1 MLSKDIPPFILLK
14 IFPLLSIIEDVDY
27 MYDNKEP
34 INFPTDKKKLWGAL
48 FGRFSIYFKTFISPA
63 WQLSGEV

>member
-14 IFPLLSIIEDVDY
+14 IFPLLSINEDADY

-34 INFPTDKKKLWGAL
+34 INFPNDKKKTV
-48 FGRFSIYFKTFISPA
+48 RSTF
-63 WQLSGEV
+63 W